1 MDFIDSARR
10 GATKFFHI
18 HFFTER
24 RCADQMMR
32 GFRERCHVGLR
43 GQKIEAAINL
53 KRVRADNFGAEIV
66 RNISRQLRFPS
77 SGRTDDEERARHMT
91 HKIYRQYKK
100 SGDVR
105 LEAASPDRI
114 IGTR

>member
-1 MDFIDSARR
+1 MDFIDGARC

-18 HFFTER
+18 HFFVER
-24 RCADQMMR
+24 RCPNQMMPD
-32 GFRERCHVGLR
+32 FRERCHVGLR

-66 RNISRQLRFPS
+66 RNISRQFRFPG
-77 SGRTDDEERARHMT
+77 SGRTADEERARYMT
-91 HKIYRQYKK
+91 HKTYRPYKK
-100 SGDVR
+100 SGNVR

>member
-1 MDFIDSARR
+1 MDFIDGARR

-18 HFFTER
+18 HFFVER
-24 RCADQMMR
+24 RCSNQMMP
-32 GFRERCHVGLR
+32 GFRERCDVGLR
-43 GQKIEAAINL
+43 RQKIEAVINL

-66 RNISRQLRFPS
+66 RDISRQLRFPG
-77 SGRTDDEERARHMT
+77 SGRTDDEKRTRYMT
-91 HKIYRQYKK
+91 HKTYRPHKK